1 MSNKIF
7 VGGINWN
14 TNEEALENK
23 FAEIGQVTS
32 VKLVYDRETGR
43 SRGFGFVEYATP
55 EEAGEAVSKL
65 DGVEFEGRNIKVSIA
80 KERNER
86 GGRGGGSG
94 GRNFGGGGGNRNYG
108 GGGGGGNR
116 W

>member
-7 VGGINWN
+7 VGGINWK

-32 VKLVYDRETGR
+32 VKIVYDRDTGR
-43 SRGFGFVEYATP
+43 SRGFGFVEYATS

-80 KERNER
+80 KERSER
-86 GGRGGGSG
+86 GGRGGGG
-94 GRNFGGGGGNRNYG
+94 GRNFGGGGNRNYG
-108 GGGGGGNR
+108 GGGGGGSR